1 MWQPPQALS
10 LVAGHG
16 EGGSELNAFDRAL
29 RDAGVADLNF
39 IRVTSIVPPGA
50 RVIELPSYPAGI
62 LLPAVFARI
71 ASMRPGD
78 VITAALGVGLSREHH
93 GVIMEYSGHVGRA
106 AAEQTARQM
115 VVEGFAMRGLP
126 LDEVLVVAAEHT
138 VERAGSAVAVA
149 LFWPEVGGLSQAE
162 RPSRAYRET
171 VPPTGQARTAAKSS
185 TAGRPR

>member
-1 MWQPPQALS
+1 MWQPPKALS

-50 RVIELPSYPAGI
+50 RLIELPAYPSGI
-62 LLPAVFARI
+62 LVPAVFARI
-71 ASMRPGD
+71 ASTRPGD

-93 GVIMEYSGHVGRA
+93 GVIMEYSGRVGRA
-106 AAEQTARQM
+106 AAEQAARQM
-115 VVEGFAMRGLP
+115 VVEGFAMRGLA
-126 LDEVLVVAAEHT
+126 LDDVIVVAAEHT

-149 LFWPEVGGLSQAE
+149 LFWPEAAGLAQPE
-162 RPSRAYRET
+162 RAP
-171 VPPTGQARTAAKSS
+171 RTAAKPGPG
-185 TAGRPR
+185 GRPR

>member
-1 MWQPPQALS
+1 LDRVEISAFVWQPPKALS

-50 RVIELPSYPAGI
+50 RLIELPAYPAGI
-62 LLPAVFARI
+62 LMPAVFARI
-71 ASMRPGD
+71 ASTRPGD

-93 GVIMEYSGHVGRA
+93 GVIMEYAGHVSRA
-106 AAEQTARQM
+106 AAEETARQM

-126 LDEVLVVAAEHT
+126 LEDVMVVAAEHT

-149 LFWPEVGGLSQAE
+149 LFWPEAGGLAQPQG
-162 RPSRAYRET
+162 R
-171 VPPTGQARTAAKSS
+171 AAKSGG
-185 TAGRPR
+185 AGRPR

>member
-1 MWQPPQALS
+1 MWQPPKALS

-50 RVIELPSYPAGI
+50 RLIDLPSYPPGI

-71 ASMRPGD
+71 ASTRPGD
-78 VITAALGVGLSREHH
+78 VITAALGVGLSRERH
-93 GVIMEYSGHVGRA
+93 GVVMEYSGHVGRGD
-106 AAEQTARQM
+106 AEEAARQM

-126 LDEVLVVAAEHT
+126 LDDVIVVAAEHI

-149 LFWPEVGGLSQAE
+149 LFWPEAEGLSPRE
-162 RPSRAYRET
+162 RPARASRET
-171 VPPTGQARTAAKSS
+171 VAAAGHSRAAKSG
-185 TAGRPR
+185 AGGRPR